1 MKARFMFLLLSLFS
15 SIVSQSSLIFPTS
28 DSKQII
34 HSNSELGKVCETQ
47 DGHNVIISKR
57 NDSTILISKIDK
69 RGKFDYHEV
78 PFNSGY
84 SKNAKIIE
92 SKTNTGEDGYT
103 FYYKSDGKEYLSQF
117 KDQGTDFK
125 KGSPYDPYN
134 LEVSALTLKNGKVFY
149 AGIQEPRADFAQTT
163 IVLKV
168 FDPLSQSVISAFS
181 LNTLDAYN
189 KFVSCVEL
197 QDNEV
202 YCAYAHQENKLR
214 SLLKIQHFKISSAGM
229 ITQGTPYLIKS
240 FYTQFNSLKI
250 SKIANNRVGI
260 IFQIG
265 DTKYQEQIPY
275 GNTGKDLYYYDIEV
289 TQTSFEVLRYDY
301 IFNECRYKTDV
312 EDYTIDLAATS
323 EGTIYAICEKD
334 NNGKDAV
341 AFQLIKIN
349 SPEKLFEQIPL
360 QFSAKAV
367 KNPSLVRVD
376 NSIGILYTRIDS
388 SDKKDVMFLMIN
400 YPDCQDSENTIY
412 DICPNEEKINSL
424 SSNIN
429 MFLSNPYPSSMIST
443 QLYYRIVSANNMQ
456 IFNGDSEI
464 ELNKDYLSSTK
475 DSLYIKQFT
484 AADNAYIDFTVTRK
498 DGDETILGKTCRIK
512 INFPHC
518 LDQCV
523 GCDEEGTKENNHCF
537 GCKEGFYAV
546 ETQNDA
552 TGCGNNGK
560 LYNCNP
566 CDIACTECYGPFDT
580 SKPTTDCHETK
591 CNYEKQYYPYVDDTK
606 ICINEQNKTY
616 WDEHL
621 GCVLF
626 LDKTNSDTKEW
637 RWKCCHERCGSCH
650 LSPTPD
656 NNNCDTCKKD
666 EYYFF
671 QNQTEENGL
680 IPGNCHDS
688 CVGDGCYKCEDR
700 MCPCLPHCKV
710 CPGPDTCEECR
721 ATWLLQP
728 EKTSCNKSCDYCL
741 TPYFEKPETK
751 EKGKCVNCRYDF
763 TPERYT
769 YNNQCLTKDQIP
781 EFKYKQYRSE
791 LDFYE
796 VTKKYHVYDETCNML
811 TGCKE
816 ERILY
821 GRPLRK
827 RR

>member
-92 SKTNTGEDGYT
+92 SKTYTGEDGYT
-103 FYYKSDGKEYLSQF
+103 FYYKSEGKEYLSQF

-134 LEVSALTLKNGKVFY
+134 LEVSALTLKNGKVFF

-163 IVLKV
+163 IELKV

-202 YCAYAHQENKLR
+202 YCAYVHQENILR
-214 SLLKIQHFKISSAGM
+214 SLLKIQHFRISSAGM

-250 SKIANNRVGI
+250 SKISNNRVGI

-301 IFNECRYKTDV
+301 IFNECRYKSDV

-360 QFSAKAV
+360 QFSA
-367 KNPSLVRVD
+367 
-376 NSIGILYTRIDS
+376 
-388 SDKKDVMFLMIN
+388 
-400 YPDCQDSENTIY
+400 
-412 DICPNEEKINSL
+412 
-424 SSNIN
+424 
-429 MFLSNPYPSSMIST
+429 
-443 QLYYRIVSANNMQ
+443 
-456 IFNGDSEI
+456 
-464 ELNKDYLSSTK
+464 
-475 DSLYIKQFT
+475 
-484 AADNAYIDFTVTRK
+484 
-498 DGDETILGKTCRIK
+498 
-512 INFPHC
+512 
-518 LDQCV
+518 
-523 GCDEEGTKENNHCF
+523 
-537 GCKEGFYAV
+537 
-546 ETQNDA
+546 
-552 TGCGNNGK
+552 
-560 LYNCNP
+560 
-566 CDIACTECYGPFDT
+566 
-580 SKPTTDCHETK
+580 
-591 CNYEKQYYPYVDDTK
+591 
-606 ICINEQNKTY
+606 
-616 WDEHL
+616 
-621 GCVLF
+621 
-626 LDKTNSDTKEW
+626 
-637 RWKCCHERCGSCH
+637 
-650 LSPTPD
+650 
-656 NNNCDTCKKD
+656 
-666 EYYFF
+666 
-671 QNQTEENGL
+671 
-680 IPGNCHDS
+680 
-688 CVGDGCYKCEDR
+688 
-700 MCPCLPHCKV
+700 
-710 CPGPDTCEECR
+710 
-721 ATWLLQP
+721 
-728 EKTSCNKSCDYCL
+728 
-741 TPYFEKPETK
+741 
-751 EKGKCVNCRYDF
+751 
-763 TPERYT
+763 
-769 YNNQCLTKDQIP
+769 
-781 EFKYKQYRSE
+781 
-791 LDFYE
+791 
-796 VTKKYHVYDETCNML
+796 
-811 TGCKE
+811 
-816 ERILY
+816 
-821 GRPLRK
+821 
-827 RR
+827 